1 VSSSGA
7 ERFEEF
13 TDPVDGTRWR
23 IDVAFTDSNWQCLWG
38 NGCQGILDVPAPELA
53 QGCCSEG
60 AHLLGEDEARLIEA
74 LGLMLDPARFENHAE
89 AATNGVLRDAP
100 TNHDG
105 GKATRVVNDACI
117 FHNRPGFSGGE
128 GCALYLSALD
138 EDESPMDWR
147 PTICWQVPIRVDED
161 QDGTKTLR
169 RWRRSDWGEDADGLA
184 WCCTEHSQPEGLPSA
199 YVGEVPVAV
208 SLRSEISGIVGPE
221 IAQALHDRTIPETD
235 T

>member
-1 VSSSGA
+1 MEPLRALPTRRCCRRTIAADPHSKRSPIVVAVSSHRA

-60 AHLLGEDEARLIEA
+60 AHLLGEDEAMLIEG
-74 LGLMLDPARFENHAE
+74 LGLTLDPARFENHAE
-89 AATNGVLRDAP
+89 AAMSGVLRTAP
-100 TNHDG
+100 TNLDG

-128 GCALYLSALD
+128 EVRCISLLSTRA
-138 EDESPMDWR
+138 SR
-147 PTICWQVPIRVDED
+147 PWTGGPRSAGRYRSASMRIRM
-161 QDGTKTLR
+161 
-169 RWRRSDWGEDADGLA
+169 A
-184 WCCTEHSQPEGLPSA
+184 
-199 YVGEVPVAV
+199 
-208 SLRSEISGIVGPE
+208 
-221 IAQALHDRTIPETD
+221 
-235 T
+235 